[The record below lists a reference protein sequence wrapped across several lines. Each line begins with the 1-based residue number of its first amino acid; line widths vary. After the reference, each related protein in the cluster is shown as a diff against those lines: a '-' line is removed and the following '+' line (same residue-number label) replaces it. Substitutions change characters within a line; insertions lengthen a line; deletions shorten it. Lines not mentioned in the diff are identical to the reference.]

1 MQVWANLLS
10 PLNNQAMRAEQRA
23 SRAKAWQ
30 AMAMRQ
36 GPVAWALRPLSWLY
50 GFAIAVKRAAHRWGW
65 LPTEQLDVPVIVVGN
80 VVVGGAGKTPAVIA
94 LVQALREAG
103 WTPGVI
109 SRGHGRAPSP
119 APLTVLAHS
128 RAIEVGDEPLHIQR
142 ATGAPVFVA
151 QRRIDAGRALLLA
164 HPEVNVVLTD
174 DGLQHWALHRDVS
187 VVVMDDRGVGNGW
200 LLPAGLLREPWPPA
214 LRDWPSLVLH
224 QRPERQ
230 DGADCP
236 MPAGLPW
243 FEATRALNPMAI
255 NGLGEAR
262 AWAEWGNTPLT
273 AVAGVARPEVFFDML
288 RQGGL
293 TALSTHALPDHA
305 SQDDYAAWT
314 SHDTP
319 LLCTDKDAVKLFAVP
334 GIDLRRVWRVP
345 LVLKHSRDW
354 TDAVITRLP
363 PRL

>member
-1 MQVWANLLS
+1 MD
-10 PLNNQAMRAEQRA
+10 AEQRA

-50 GFAIAVKRAAHRWGW
+50 GAAVSVKRAAHRWGW
-65 LPTEQLDVPVIVVGN
+65 LTTEQLDVPVIVVGN

-94 LVQALREAG
+94 LVQALREGG

-109 SRGHGRAPSP
+109 SRGHGRVPSP
-119 APLTVLAHS
+119 GPLPVLPNSPAS
-128 RAIEVGDEPLHIQR
+128 KVGDEPLQIQR

-151 QRRIDAGRALLLA
+151 NRRIEAGRALRLS

-187 VVVMDDRGVGNGW
+187 VVVMDDRGVGNGC

-214 LRDWPSLVLH
+214 RRDWPSLVLH
-224 QRPERQ
+224 QRPEHQ
-230 DGADCP
+230 GGTDCP
-236 MPAGLPW
+236 MPAGLPS
-243 FEATRALNPMAI
+243 FEATRLLSPMAI

-262 AWAEWGNTPLT
+262 AWADWGNTPLT
-273 AVAGVARPEVFFDML
+273 ALAGVARPEVFFDML

-293 TALSTHALPDHA
+293 TALSSHALPDHA
-305 SQDDYAAWT
+305 NLDDYAAWA

-319 LLCTDKDAVKLFAVP
+319 LLCTDKDAVKLLAVA
-334 GIDLRRVWRVP
+334 GIDLASVWRVP

-354 TDAVITRLP
+354 TDAVIARLP

>member
-1 MQVWANLLS
+1 
-10 PLNNQAMRAEQRA
+10 MRAEQRA
-23 SRAKAWQ
+23 SWASAWQ

-36 GPVAWALRPLSWLY
+36 GAMAWALRPLSWLY
-50 GFAIAVKRAAHRWGW
+50 GMAVSVKRTAQRWGW
-65 LPTEQLDVPVIVVGN
+65 LRTERLDVPVIVVGN

-109 SRGHGRAPSP
+109 SRGHGRAHSP
-119 APLTVLAHS
+119 APLPVLANSHAS
-128 RAIEVGDEPLHIQR
+128 EVGDEPLQIQR

-151 QRRIDAGRALLLA
+151 NRRIDAGRALRQA

-187 VVVMDDRGVGNGW
+187 VVVMDDRGVGNGC

-214 LRDWPSLVLH
+214 RRDWPSLVLQ
-224 QRPERQ
+224 QRPEHLPPTHC
-230 DGADCP
+230 A
-236 MPAGLPW
+236 MPDGLPR
-243 FEATRALNPMAI
+243 FEATRSLSQWAI
-255 NGLGEAR
+255 NGLGQQR
-262 AWAEWGNTPLT
+262 FWADWGNTPIT
-273 AVAGVARPEVFFDML
+273 AVAGVARPEVFFEML

-293 TALSTHALPDHA
+293 TALTALALPDHA
-305 SQDDYAAWT
+305 SLDDYAAVGMT
-314 SHDTP
+314 NDAP
-319 LLCTDKDAVKLFAVP
+319 VLCTDKDAVKLFAVP
-334 GIDLRRVWRVP
+334 GIDLARVWRVP

-354 TDAVITRLP
+354 TDAVIARLP

>member
-1 MQVWANLLS
+1 MG
-10 PLNNQAMRAEQRA
+10 AERRA
-23 SRAKAWQ
+23 SRARAWQ
-30 AMAMRQ
+30 AMAMRK
-36 GPVAWALRPLSWLY
+36 GPMAWALRPLSWLY
-50 GFAIAVKRAAHRWGW
+50 GAAVSIQRAAHRWGW

-109 SRGHGRAPSP
+109 SRGHGRAPNDATLP
-119 APLTVLAHS
+119 VLANS
-128 RAIEVGDEPLHIQR
+128 LARDVGDEPLQIQR

-151 QRRIDAGRALLLA
+151 QRRIEAGRALRLA

-187 VVVMDDRGVGNGW
+187 VVVMDDRGVGNGC

-214 LRDWPSLVLH
+214 PQHWPSLVLH
-224 QRPERQ
+224 QRPQHQPSAE
-230 DGADCP
+230 CP
-236 MPAGLPW
+236 MPAGLPR
-243 FEATRALNPMAI
+243 FEATRSLSPWAI
-255 NGLGEAR
+255 NGLGETT
-262 AWAEWGNTPLT
+262 AWADWANTPIT

-305 SQDDYAAWT
+305 SMDDYAAWA

-319 LLCTDKDAVKLFAVP
+319 LLCTDKDAVKLFALP
-334 GIDLRRVWRVP
+334 GIDLGRVWRVP
-345 LVLKHSRDW
+345 LVLHSARDW
-354 TDAVITRLP
+354 TDAVIARLP

>member
-1 MQVWANLLS
+1 
-10 PLNNQAMRAEQRA
+10 
-23 SRAKAWQ
+23 
-30 AMAMRQ
+30 MAMRQ
-36 GPVAWALRPLSWLY
+36 GPLAWALRPLSWLY
-50 GFAIAVKRAAHRWGW
+50 GAAVRVKRAAHRWGW
-65 LPTEQLDVPVIVVGN
+65 LRTERLDVPVIVVGN

-109 SRGHGRAPSP
+109 SRGHGRKPNP
-119 APLTVLAHS
+119 APLPVLSNSLAS
-128 RAIEVGDEPLHIQR
+128 EVGDEPLQIQR

-151 QRRIDAGRALLLA
+151 NRRIEAGRALRLA
-164 HPEVNVVLTD
+164 HPEINVVLTD

-187 VVVMDDRGVGNGW
+187 VLVMDDRGVGNGW
-200 LLPAGLLREPWPPA
+200 LMPAGLLREHWPPA
-214 LRDWPSLVLH
+214 RGDWPSLVLH
-224 QRPERQ
+224 QRPENQ
-230 DGADCP
+230 GGTDCTVP
-236 MPAGLPW
+236 VGLPR
-243 FEATRALNPMAI
+243 FEATRSLSPMAI

-262 AWAEWGNTPLT
+262 AWADWGNTPIT

-305 SQDDYAAWT
+305 SMDDYANLGM
-314 SHDTP
+314 SRDTP

-334 GIDLRRVWRVP
+334 GIDLGRVWRVP
-345 LVLKHSRDW
+345 LVLNHSRDW
-354 TDAVITRLP
+354 TDAVIARLP

>member
-1 MQVWANLLS
+1 MHAER
-10 PLNNQAMRAEQRA
+10 RAWLA
-23 SRAKAWQ
+23 TAWQ

-36 GPVAWALRPLSWLY
+36 GPMAWALRPLSWLY
-50 GFAIAVKRAAHRWGW
+50 GAAVAFKRAAHRWGW
-65 LPTEQLDVPVIVVGN
+65 LTTDRLDVPVIVVGN

-109 SRGHGRAPSP
+109 SRGHGRAPNP
-119 APLTVLAHS
+119 APLPVLADSHA
-128 RAIEVGDEPLHIQR
+128 RDVGDEPLQIQR

-151 QRRIDAGRALLLA
+151 QRRIEAGRALRLA
-164 HPEVNVVLTD
+164 HPEVDVVLTD
-174 DGLQHWALHRDVS
+174 DGLQHWALHREVS
-187 VVVMDDRGVGNGW
+187 VVVVDDRGVGNGC

-214 LRDWPSLVLH
+214 RRDWPSLVLLQRQAH
-224 QRPERQ
+224 QVPARCPLPE
-230 DGADCP
+230 
-236 MPAGLPW
+236 GLPS
-243 FEATRALNPMAI
+243 FEATRSLSPVAI
-255 NGLGEAR
+255 NGLGETR
-262 AWAEWGNTPLT
+262 AWADWGNTPLT

-305 SQDDYAAWT
+305 SGDDYAAWA

-334 GIDLRRVWRVP
+334 GIDLTRVWRVP
-345 LVLKHSRDW
+345 LMLQHSRDW
-354 TDAVITRLP
+354 TDAVIAHLP

>member
-1 MQVWANLLS
+1 MHAER
-10 PLNNQAMRAEQRA
+10 RAFLA
-23 SRAKAWQ
+23 TAWQ

-36 GPVAWALRPLSWLY
+36 GPMAWALRPLSWLY
-50 GFAIAVKRAAHRWGW
+50 GAAVAFKRAAHRWGW
-65 LPTEQLDVPVIVVGN
+65 LTTEQLDVPVIVVGN
-80 VVVGGAGKTPAVIA
+80 VVVGGAGKTPAVIT
-94 LVQALREAG
+94 LLQALREAG

-109 SRGHGRAPSP
+109 SRGHGRARSP
-119 APLTVLAHS
+119 APLPVLADS
-128 RAIEVGDEPLHIQR
+128 LARDVGDEPLQIQR

-151 QRRIDAGRALLLA
+151 QRRIEAGRALRLA

-187 VVVMDDRGVGNGW
+187 VVVMDDRGVGNGC

-214 LRDWPSLVLH
+214 RRDWPSLVLH
-224 QRPERQ
+224 QRPQ
-230 DGADCP
+230 HQPSADCP
-236 MPAGLPW
+236 MPPGLPQ
-243 FEATRALNPMAI
+243 FEATRSLSPMAI

-262 AWAEWGNTPLT
+262 AWADWGNTPLT
-273 AVAGVARPEVFFDML
+273 ALAGVARPEVFFDML

-293 TALSTHALPDHA
+293 KALSTHALPDHA
-305 SQDDYAAWT
+305 SLDDYAAWV
-314 SHDTP
+314 SHDTS

-334 GIDLRRVWRVP
+334 GIDLGRVWRVP

-354 TDAVITRLP
+354 TDAVIARLP

>member
-1 MQVWANLLS
+1 
-10 PLNNQAMRAEQRA
+10 MRAEHRA
-23 SRAKAWQ
+23 SWASAWQ

-36 GPVAWALRPLSWLY
+36 GPLAWALRPLSCLY
-50 GFAIAVKRAAHRWGW
+50 GMAVSVKRTAHRRGW
-65 LPTEQLDVPVIVVGN
+65 LRTERLDVPVIVVGN
-80 VVVGGAGKTPAVIA
+80 VIVGGAGKTPAVIA

-119 APLTVLAHS
+119 APLAVLS
-128 RAIEVGDEPLHIQR
+128 NSPSTEVGDEPLQIQR

-151 QRRIDAGRALLLA
+151 NRRIDAGRALRLA
-164 HPEVNVVLTD
+164 HSEVNVVLTD

-187 VVVMDDRGVGNGW
+187 VVVMDDRVVGNGW

-214 LRDWPSLVLH
+214 RRDWPSLVLH
-224 QRPERQ
+224 QRPEHQ
-230 DGADCP
+230 PSAECP
-236 MPAGLPW
+236 MPPGLPR
-243 FEATRALNPMAI
+243 FEATRSLSPMAI

-262 AWAEWGNTPLT
+262 AWADWGNTPIS

-305 SQDDYAAWT
+305 SQDDYAAWA

-334 GIDLRRVWRVP
+334 GIDLARVWRVP

-354 TDAVITRLP
+354 TDAVIARLP